1 MSEKNELPDK
11 VYNLNDFI
19 GERLLDNPNESVFAL
34 YKERPEEL
42 RNIVGKLLKAVKITS
57 DKSSEQIL
65 GEVEVFLD
73 RSDIDD
79 RTKNMIISLIDGGL
93 AIAHRVIDQRSQT
106 FSSLQKELNESLKEL
121 EEDKDDEDVR
131 ENIVFTQDA
140 IKILQNASFEELK
153 ETIEEEEETLDL
165 SKRTATRNEVDFI
178 RTELQNTPDDVRV
191 GINAKLAALFELS
204 PEEVVRIAHEKEEE
218 KPLAA

>member
-79 RTKNMIISLIDGGL
+79 R
-93 AIAHRVIDQRSQT
+93 
-106 FSSLQKELNESLKEL
+106 QK
-121 EEDKDDEDVR
+121 
-131 ENIVFTQDA
+131 T
-140 IKILQNASFEELK
+140 
-153 ETIEEEEETLDL
+153 
-165 SKRTATRNEVDFI
+165 
-178 RTELQNTPDDVRV
+178 
-191 GINAKLAALFELS
+191 
-204 PEEVVRIAHEKEEE
+204 
-218 KPLAA
+218 

>member
-1 MSEKNELPDK
+1 
-11 VYNLNDFI
+11 
-19 GERLLDNPNESVFAL
+19 
-34 YKERPEEL
+34 
-42 RNIVGKLLKAVKITS
+42 
-57 DKSSEQIL
+57 
-65 GEVEVFLD
+65 
-73 RSDIDD
+73 
-79 RTKNMIISLIDGGL
+79 MIISLIDGGL

-131 ENIVFTQDA
+131 ENIVFIQDA
-140 IKILQNASFEELK
+140 IKILQNAS
-153 ETIEEEEETLDL
+153 
-165 SKRTATRNEVDFI
+165 S
-178 RTELQNTPDDVRV
+178 PDDVRV